1 MQPFLRFAILA
12 SAVFTLLQ
20 ISYAQQY
27 VVTDLGGAPL
37 GCYPMAVNN
46 VGEAAGYCE
55 DASYG
60 THAMFWSRSGQME
73 EIGFPLLQAKALAI
87 NDSGYVVGYTGG
99 FGPYLQPFIWKQGL
113 SMQSLGSLGGPGDG
127 GATGINELGQVV
139 GYSYAVNNVL
149 VTFLWENG
157 HMKNIGVPGVGVAI
171 NRLGDVTGFWDMID
185 LGFEQAFVWSEAQG
199 IRGLG
204 FLVKGTKPY
213 SGGDALN
220 NVGEVVGCASTEY
233 LGHAFL
239 WSEAEGMRD
248 LGTLQTGGN
257 TSCALGIND
266 AGEVVGSSGN
276 TTVHPFLWT
285 RSAGMQDLNSLI
297 PPNSGWVLGSA
308 NAINAAGQ
316 IVGEGGLNGHGRA
329 FLLTPQASR
338 EK

>member
-1 MQPFLRFAILA
+1 MALFYECMLKCTQKLLDTADIVREAIYRQLP
-12 SAVFTLLQ
+12 VCDE
-20 ISYAQQY
+20 IR
-27 VVTDLGGAPL
+27 
-37 GCYPMAVNN
+37 
-46 VGEAAGYCE
+46 
-55 DASYG
+55 
-60 THAMFWSRSGQME
+60 AMR
-73 EIGFPLLQAKALAI
+73 
-87 NDSGYVVGYTGG
+87 
-99 FGPYLQPFIWKQGL
+99 
-113 SMQSLGSLGGPGDG
+113 
-127 GATGINELGQVV
+127 
-139 GYSYAVNNVL
+139 
-149 VTFLWENG
+149 
-157 HMKNIGVPGVGVAI
+157 
-171 NRLGDVTGFWDMID
+171 ID

-233 LGHAFL
+233 LGRAFL
-239 WSEAEGMRD
+239 WSEADGMRD
-248 LGTLQTGGN
+248 LGTLRTGGN

-266 AGEVVGSSGN
+266 TGEVVGSSGN